1 MRPGPTNN
9 TEHQAVNEFWNLS
22 FLNGRFLIFLIGQ
35 TILCAYLLDFYGN
48 LWVQGPLCS
57 APNTSIPADLSN
69 IPTSYLHTH
78 LFFFFLENSQVRL
91 VLFICASLCD
101 HPLEQGK
108 HISCHTINDKW
119 FSLTQLPRATQW
131 GEWSPK
137 VSLLLCQNCGWLV
150 FVQVM
155 CRLLSMPHNVCKTA
169 FHAAPIV
176 LQHNPNQIPY
186 DFLYR
191 TCFLVVLSLAC
202 CYFRNMKFFIRLCIR
217 NIYDLFLKV
226 AELQLSF

>member
-1 MRPGPTNN
+1 M
-9 TEHQAVNEFWNLS
+9 EEQISHLS
-22 FLNGRFLIFLIGQ
+22 YWTDNPMCLTFGFLWRSVYKD
-35 TILCAYLLDFYGN
+35 LCALLPTLQFHQTCQIC
-48 LWVQGPLCS
+48 LLP
-57 APNTSIPADLSN
+57 TSI
-69 IPTSYLHTH
+69 HT
-78 LFFFFLENSQVRL
+78 FFFLENSQVRL

-131 GEWSPK
+131 GEWSQK

-155 CRLLSMPHNVCKTA
+155 CRLLGMPHNVCKTA
-169 FHAAPIV
+169 FHAAPVV
-176 LQHNPNQIPY
+176 LQHNPNQFPY
-186 DFLYR
+186 DLLHR
-191 TCFLVVLSLAC
+191 TCFLMLLSLAC

-226 AELQLSF
+226 DELQLSF